1 MAEQL
6 QILPVLPG
14 TFDYQNY
21 SAEDNQL
28 ISASVLD
35 TVFSSSTDYIEF
47 YAYDEN
53 RNQLYPTP
61 PVKAAEVTS
70 FKVIQGDTLL
80 YPDKDLEE
88 IGYVQGSYYTTYNF
102 YRTKLGSGITINY
115 YISEIS
121 SDRTE
126 LRLKTTSIP
135 NDVVVSSSLEF
146 IAQREE
152 ADYFVDFLLN
162 FGNDQQVIANNLQ
175 LDTQSEEDASLLVK
189 LYEPL
194 PNNFQVKSTL
204 WVVEEI
210 STPQAYNVIF
220 PQINLDSENLNYIA
234 GPNYSLNIKNE
245 TGESSEIFSYNT
257 LINSDVTSSVSQIK
271 SLLDRKEIN
280 INIDYEDYSQ
290 FVNFSTA
297 KTRLENF
304 VYKVG
309 LIQSSSAV
317 LSASFG
323 AVEGSTTGS
332 YVYSSSKAVEEAK
345 INDIITNFD
354 GYEYFLYFNS
364 GSKHSYPKITST
376 PPDRDWE
383 T

>member
-146 IAQREE
+146 ITQREE
-152 ADYFVDFLLN
+152 ADYFVD
-162 FGNDQQVIANNLQ
+162 LQ
-175 LDTQSEEDASLLVK
+175 H
-189 LYEPL
+189 
-194 PNNFQVKSTL
+194 TL
-204 WVVEEI
+204 
-210 STPQAYNVIF
+210 
-220 PQINLDSENLNYIA
+220 
-234 GPNYSLNIKNE
+234 
-245 TGESSEIFSYNT
+245 
-257 LINSDVTSSVSQIK
+257 
-271 SLLDRKEIN
+271 
-280 INIDYEDYSQ
+280 
-290 FVNFSTA
+290 
-297 KTRLENF
+297 
-304 VYKVG
+304 
-309 LIQSSSAV
+309 
-317 LSASFG
+317 
-323 AVEGSTTGS
+323 
-332 YVYSSSKAVEEAK
+332 
-345 INDIITNFD
+345 
-354 GYEYFLYFNS
+354 
-364 GSKHSYPKITST
+364 
-376 PPDRDWE
+376 
-383 T
+383 